1 MPTARRVKS
10 ASKPL
15 SNDELKKLKD
25 KRDTPEGKLDKNG
38 NLLKFSRDTESNW
51 TIKNDEPHYGLKEHA
66 SVDVNSGF
74 ILATTL
80 TPASA
85 SGPEGFQPGGCMIPT
100 IFRI

>member
-1 MPTARRVKS
+1 MKS

-25 KRDTPEGKLDKNG
+25 KRDTPEGNLDKNG
-38 NLLKFSRDTESNW
+38 NSLKFSRDAESNW
-51 TIKNDEPHYGLKEHA
+51 TVKNDEPHYGLKEHA

-74 ILATTL
+74 ILAATL

-85 SGPEGFQPGGCMIPT
+85 SCLEGIQPGGYMIPT
-100 IFRI
+100 IFPI